1 MDDAV
6 FDLSVVIDLSPTWI
20 TGRCDVQA
28 RVRAWLAEAA
38 RLGPGVRC
46 EVVVASGAGEWPD
59 VEAPPGVTLRRLH
72 CAGTHHY
79 ALKNAGVNGA
89 RGRIVVSGDGDC
101 RPCEGFL
108 VAVWRAFEDPNVKAV
123 GGVSAYDGDG
133 LLSRMHTAASMG
145 YLHCGQ
151 EGLDRNM
158 ILGHNVAYRREVVGR
173 DPFGPF
179 TGRVGGDR
187 YLTEYLRRN
196 GHRIVLVPGMRI
208 RHEDIT
214 FSLRGTLERHVREH
228 LLPVPYGRPEQRFSL
243 AFTLASLLVRPILR
257 MQRQFRARRPL
268 GLRLRHTPIVLAV
281 NAAYAAFDA
290 VAVLVVLAVPTLRR
304 RWLDFFIG
312 TSAAPRLAGGGRD
325 GEPT

>member
-1 MDDAV
+1 
-6 FDLSVVIDLSPTWI
+6 
-20 TGRCDVQA
+20 
-28 RVRAWLAEAA
+28 
-38 RLGPGVRC
+38 
-46 EVVVASGAGEWPD
+46 
-59 VEAPPGVTLRRLH
+59 
-72 CAGTHHY
+72 
-79 ALKNAGVNGA
+79 
-89 RGRIVVSGDGDC
+89 
-101 RPCEGFL
+101 
-108 VAVWRAFEDPNVKAV
+108 
-123 GGVSAYDGDG
+123 
-133 LLSRMHTAASMG
+133 
-145 YLHCGQ
+145 
-151 EGLDRNM
+151 M

-304 RWLDFFIG
+304 RWLDFLIG
-312 TSAAPRLAGGGRD
+312 TRGAPRVAGAEETASRPERCMAGADGGAARAAAFDTARRVLRSNSNNSGGESRD
-325 GEPT
+325 KGERLKRETP